1 MQAREQES
9 KEMLENENNAAETR
23 YQEYRTEMNELNRKV
38 RESLQLLETTRQAA
52 ERERC
57 TNILFQVITKNT

>member
-1 MQAREQES
+1 
-9 KEMLENENNAAETR
+9 MLENENNAAEIR

-52 ERERC
+52 EREMYQC
-57 TNILFQVITKNT
+57 SFSGHS